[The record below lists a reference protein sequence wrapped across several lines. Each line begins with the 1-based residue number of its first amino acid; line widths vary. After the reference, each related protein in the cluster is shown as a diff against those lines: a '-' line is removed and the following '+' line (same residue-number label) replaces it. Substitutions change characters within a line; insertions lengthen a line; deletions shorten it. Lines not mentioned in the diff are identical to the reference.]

1 MKHERFQ
8 SPAERANMLRE
19 EFADLLAGWHAKKS
33 NFGGGWVP
41 VRLLPITGIIA
52 HELARARMVD
62 FDGERIRPRKHRAT
76 SAETRAKD
84 TFGAASACRTVDVE
98 TYLREKGGRP

>member
-8 SPAERANMLRE
+8 SPAERAKMLRE
-19 EFADLLAGWHAKKS
+19 EFADLLAGWRTEKT
-33 NFGGGWVP
+33 NFAGGWVP

-52 HELARARMVD
+52 YELARAKMVD
-62 FDGERIRPRKHRAT
+62 FDGECIGPRKHRAAP
-76 SAETRAKD
+76 AETRATG